1 MATTSVSKMDASVWG
16 MLLAEVRLLPT
27 MSIER
32 IESLPCEGCIKPV
45 NPFIVAVVIRA
56 NELPRAEAARLVL
69 QGCGRARSA
78 VRAEFEKGV
87 QMSPFDH
94 YMYVLACGDGSLYT
108 GYATDVQAR
117 LAAHQSGRGA
127 KYTKSHAPVSLVAQA
142 RFYSKARAMSAEA
155 HFKQLSREQKDKL
168 LERSKLEPLED
179 VLRRELPGFGED
191 TAAEFVCRSLA
202 NHVDPNYAAFMR
214 PLVPTVDPRRL
225 VGVRT
230 PQLRKIAREL
240 YRRGDASD
248 FMRSLPH
255 VLFEESQV
263 HALAI
268 GMEREYE
275 RAIELYDLFLPHVD
289 NWATCDQL
297 PVRVLAEQPART
309 LECARRWMSS
319 EHGFTVRFGIG
330 VLMRLFLDDL
340 FEPRFAAMVAA
351 ARMPGSPERPE
362 PESDAYYVDMMRA
375 WYFAEALVRQPMA
388 AWPYAERRDECALL
402 DEWTRRKAIQ
412 KACESRRISVE
423 AKERLRSFR

>member
-1 MATTSVSKMDASVWG
+1 
-16 MLLAEVRLLPT
+16 
-27 MSIER
+27 MS
-32 IESLPCEGCIKPV
+32 
-45 NPFIVAVVIRA
+45 PFIVAVVTRA

-69 QGCGRARSA
+69 QGRWRARSA

-127 KYTKSHAPVSLVAQA
+127 KYTKSHAPVRLVAQA

-155 HFKQLSREQKDKL
+155 YFKKLTREQKDKL

-240 YRRGDASD
+240 YRRGDASV

-255 VLFEESQV
+255 VLFEENQV
-263 HALAI
+263 HAFAI

-275 RAIELYDLFLPHVD
+275 RAIELYDLFLPHID

-297 PVRVLAEQPART
+297 PVRVLAEQPDRT
-309 LECARRWMSS
+309 LECVRRWMDSG
-319 EHGFTVRFGIG
+319 HGFTVRFGIG

-388 AWPYAERRDECALL
+388 AWPYVERRDECALL

>member
-32 IESLPCEGCIKPV
+32 IESLSCGGCIKPV

-69 QGCGRARSA
+69 QGRGRARSA

-127 KYTKSHAPVSLVAQA
+127 KYTKSHAPVSLVSQA

-155 HFKQLSREQKDKL
+155 HFKRLSREQKDKL
-168 LERSKLEPLED
+168 LERSKLEPLKD

-191 TAAEFVCRSLA
+191 TATEFVCRSLA
-202 NHVDPNYAAFMR
+202 SHVDPNYAAFMR

-240 YRRGDASD
+240 YRRDDASD

-255 VLFEESQV
+255 VLIEENQV
-263 HALAI
+263 HAFTI

-309 LECARRWMSS
+309 LECVRRWMGS

-388 AWPYAERRDECALL
+388 AWLYVERRDECALL
-402 DEWTRRKAIQ
+402 DEWTRHKAIQ

>member
-1 MATTSVSKMDASVWG
+1 
-16 MLLAEVRLLPT
+16 MLLGR
-27 MSIER
+27 
-32 IESLPCEGCIKPV
+32 
-45 NPFIVAVVIRA
+45 
-56 NELPRAEAARLVL
+56 
-69 QGCGRARSA
+69 GRARSA
-78 VRAEFEKGV
+78 GGSEFKKGV

-117 LAAHQSGRGA
+117 LETHQSGRGA

-168 LERSKLEPLED
+168 LERSKHEPLED
-179 VLRRELPGFGED
+179 VLRRELSGFGED
-191 TAAEFVCRSLA
+191 TATEFVCRSLA

-230 PQLRKIAREL
+230 PQLRKTAREL
-240 YRRGDASD
+240 YRRADASD
-248 FMRSLPH
+248 FIRSLPH
-255 VLFEESQV
+255 ALFEENQV
-263 HALAI
+263 HALVI

-275 RAIELYDLFLPHVD
+275 RAIELYDLFLPHVG

-297 PVRVLAEQPART
+297 PVRVLAEQPDRT
-309 LECARRWMSS
+309 LECVRRWMDSG
-319 EHGFTVRFGIG
+319 HGFTVRFGIG

-388 AWPYAERRDECALL
+388 AWPYVERRDECALL